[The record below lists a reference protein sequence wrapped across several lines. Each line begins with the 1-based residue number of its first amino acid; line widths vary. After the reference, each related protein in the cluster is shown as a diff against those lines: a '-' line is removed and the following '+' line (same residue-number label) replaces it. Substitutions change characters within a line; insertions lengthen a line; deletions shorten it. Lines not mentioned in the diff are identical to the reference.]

1 MQKAFFA
8 KAAGDLMVVLNVC
21 LLVMFKSSLKW
32 GLQGL
37 CIKGPLLVLV
47 VFYEPRPS
55 ILKCLHPL

>member
-8 KAAGDLMVVLNVC
+8 KAAGNLMVVLNVC

-32 GLQGL
+32 GLQVL

-47 VFYEPRPS
+47 VFY
-55 ILKCLHPL
+55 